1 MQFVI
6 INIEFCQLQFF
17 NQLVDFSRSCLSFLS
32 FNLSSMKS
40 LPRNL
45 VFSALYLILSWVLI
59 HISVWIFPPPCA
71 SHPVSHF
78 YNVVIKLTNQVFNPL
93 CGANG
98 SLIDCSRIG
107 NAFVFSATVSIV
119 PVKSQAHVWMLHL
132 NINWLQFIL
141 TDCRIDINKRID
153 VSVYYYAYQPLWR
166 FSFLIYT
173 RVTLCVERSDAKMCF
188 CSDKAVFLL
197 GSELWAEN

>member
-45 VFSALYLILSWVLI
+45 VFSALYLILSECWST
-59 HISVWIFPPPCA
+59 SVFEYFPLPCA

-107 NAFVFSATVSIV
+107 NAFVFSTTVSYSSCKEPSTCV
-119 PVKSQAHVWMLHL
+119 DATPQYKLVTVHTY
-132 NINWLQFIL
+132 WLQNRYKQ
-141 TDCRIDINKRID
+141 TNRR
-153 VSVYYYAYQPLWR
+153 
-166 FSFLIYT
+166 
-173 RVTLCVERSDAKMCF
+173 
-188 CSDKAVFLL
+188 
-197 GSELWAEN
+197 

>member
-17 NQLVDFSRSCLSFLS
+17 NRLVDFSRSCLSFLS

-71 SHPVSHF
+71 SHPVSNF

-98 SLIDCSRIG
+98 SPIDCSRIG
-107 NAFVFSATVSIV
+107 NAFVFSTTVSIV